1 MIYEDL
7 YRQYEQ
13 NDVMHRGVCAVELAE
28 KEVDGFLR
36 SLSKELR
43 EQADELF
50 GKLARA
56 YEMQGFL
63 FGGTVS
69 GANWAGGS
77 GPAVGHTVNTLDFH
91 GSTPVP
97 VYQVEVET
105 GKILQLYPSA
115 NAAGRENGL
124 SDSSIIKCCKGKLK
138 TCGGY
143 SWRYARN

>member
-7 YRQYEQ
+7 YRQYEE
-13 NDVMHRGVCAVELAE
+13 DAVMHRGVCAVSLAE
-28 KEVDGFLR
+28 NDVDRFLR

-43 EQADELF
+43 EQADSLF

-69 GANWAGGS
+69 GAHWANKS
-77 GPAVGHTVNTLDFH
+77 GPAVGQTVDTLDYH

-97 VYQVEVET
+97 VYQVDADS
-105 GKILQLYPSA
+105 GKIVQMFPSA
-115 NAAGRENGL
+115 SEAGRETGL
-124 SDSSIIKCCKGKLK
+124 CDSSIVKCCKGKLK
-138 TCGGY
+138 TCGGF
-143 SWRYARN
+143 SWRYARV

>member
-69 GANWAGGS
+69 GANWAGSPAPPPPAAVPGCPLGS
-77 GPAVGHTVNTLDFH
+77 SSFRTVHNYSCSWYTSRIIHAGVPCRAGGFCAARVCPPRLLNQPAAQG
-91 GSTPVP
+91 
-97 VYQVEVET
+97 
-105 GKILQLYPSA
+105 
-115 NAAGRENGL
+115 
-124 SDSSIIKCCKGKLK
+124 
-138 TCGGY
+138 
-143 SWRYARN
+143 

>member
-13 NDVMHRGVCAVELAE
+13 DNVMHRGVCAVTLAE
-28 KEVDGFLR
+28 DEVSAFLR

-43 EQADELF
+43 EQADTLF

-69 GANWAGGS
+69 GAHWAAASGS
-77 GPAVGHTVNTLDFH
+77 AVGQTVASLDYH

-97 VYQVEVET
+97 VYQVELET
-105 GKILQLYPSA
+105 GRIVQLYPSA
-115 NAAGRENGL
+115 SEAGRANGL
-124 SDSSIIKCCKGKLK
+124 SDSSIVKCCKGKLK

-143 SWRYARN
+143 SWRYARI

>member
-56 YEMQGFL
+56 YEIQGFL
-63 FGGTVS
+63 S
-69 GANWAGGS
+69 RLRSNRE
-77 GPAVGHTVNTLDFH
+77 P
-91 GSTPVP
+91 GSTPGSP
-97 VYQVEVET
+97 FFY
-105 GKILQLYPSA
+105 SA
-115 NAAGRENGL
+115 ISVRRHPA
-124 SDSSIIKCCKGKLK
+124 S
-138 TCGGY
+138 
-143 SWRYARN
+143 